1 MDDKTKARVRAK
13 IRKRRADFLKNWDGK
28 CSICGKPVEKKDLFP
43 DGMPDSING
52 AVIGKYFWV
61 MGHPTC
67 VQNVGRIVVT
77 PNRMRAA
84 FVFDSTGQQA

>member
-1 MDDKTKARVRAK
+1 MDDKTKARVKAKVKKWRANFL
-13 IRKRRADFLKNWDGK
+13 RKWDGK
-28 CSICGKPVEKKDLFP
+28 CSICGKPVEKRDLFP

-52 AVIGKYFWV
+52 AVIGKYFLV

-67 VQNVGRIVVT
+67 VQNVDKIVVI

-84 FVFDSTGQQA
+84 LILSSHRQ

>member
-1 MDDKTKARVRAK
+1 MDDKTKARVKAKVKKWRANFL
-13 IRKRRADFLKNWDGK
+13 RKWDGK
-28 CSICGKPVEKKDLFP
+28 CSICGKPVEKKDLFA

-52 AVIGKYFWV
+52 AVIGEYIEV

-67 VQNVGRIVVT
+67 VQNVDRIVVT

>member
-67 VQNVGRIVVT
+67 VQNVDKIVVI

-84 FVFDSTGQQA
+84 LILSSHRQ